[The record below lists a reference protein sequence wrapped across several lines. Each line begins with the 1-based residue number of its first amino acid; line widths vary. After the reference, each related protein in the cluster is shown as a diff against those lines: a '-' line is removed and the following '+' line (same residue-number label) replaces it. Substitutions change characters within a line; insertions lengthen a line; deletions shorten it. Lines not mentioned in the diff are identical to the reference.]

1 MLKPLRSVVT
11 LCFLFNAVF
20 SFAADRPVSNPTVSI
35 PFSFEVNRG
44 QTAPQVKYLARSPEG
59 VLFFTD
65 QGVTVSVPR
74 VGAFRM
80 LFESAAMPEIS
91 AEQKMIARSNYLEH
105 NGQSIT
111 NVENYG
117 ALLYTGIYPGI
128 SVRFYGRGRHLEHDF
143 VLAPG
148 ADANQIALRFEGIHH
163 VSLTRSGAAE
173 LTLGKVMLRETQPV
187 AWQTVNGKTKPV
199 AANWK
204 IIGDARLGI
213 TLGEY
218 DHHLPVTIDPVLAYS
233 THLGGTTGNDPD
245 TGSTFPADT
254 SIFHIGLDAQR
265 NVYVSGTTSAADYP
279 TTAGAFDR
287 TPSLQEIFHE
297 GATTQSGFVS
307 KFDPTG
313 RILIYSTFLRVSVD
327 AMAVDPAGHVYSAE
341 QQFIEDAGPNFS
353 FDEGIHLDKLSVDG
367 SRLLFSTMFAQTFDS
382 SAACQAFSSS
392 FPTDL
397 AADNSGHVW
406 MSGDTVNPC
415 MPATG
420 RFPDNHAQC
429 KR

>member
-1 MLKPLRSVVT
+1 MRNSMLKPLHSA
-11 LCFLFNAVF
+11 LAICFLLNALA
-20 SFAADRPVSNPTVSI
+20 SFAADRSFATPASATPAVNI
-35 PFSFEVNRG
+35 PFSFEINRG

-80 LFESAAMPEIS
+80 LFESASMPAIS
-91 AEQKMIARSNYLEH
+91 AEQKMIGRSNYLEH

-117 ALLYTGIYPGI
+117 ALLYSGVYPGI
-128 SVRFYGRGRHLEHDF
+128 DVRFYGRGRHLEHDF

-148 ADANQIALRFEGIHH
+148 ADTNQIALRFEGINY

-204 IIGDARLGI
+204 IIGDARLGV

-233 THLGGTTGNDPD
+233 THLGGTTGNDID

-254 SIFHIGLDAQR
+254 SMSHIGIDAQR
-265 NVYVSGTTSAADYP
+265 NVYV
-279 TTAGAFDR
+279 
-287 TPSLQEIFHE
+287 
-297 GATTQSGFVS
+297 
-307 KFDPTG
+307 
-313 RILIYSTFLRVSVD
+313 
-327 AMAVDPAGHVYSAE
+327 
-341 QQFIEDAGPNFS
+341 
-353 FDEGIHLDKLSVDG
+353 
-367 SRLLFSTMFAQTFDS
+367 
-382 SAACQAFSSS
+382 
-392 FPTDL
+392 
-397 AADNSGHVW
+397 
-406 MSGDTVNPC
+406 
-415 MPATG
+415 
-420 RFPDNHAQC
+420 
-429 KR
+429 